1 MNLLIRDVPNEV
13 VAALDAEAERQGLSR
28 TEYLR
33 RMLTQVASGTVGTVT
48 VDDLTRF
55 EHVFR
60 DLANPALMDEA
71 WR

>member
-1 MNLLIRDVPNEV
+1 
-13 VAALDAEAERQGLSR
+13 
-28 TEYLR
+28 
-33 RMLTQVASGTVGTVT
+33 MLTQVASGTVGTVT